1 MHQQRKNETH
11 DNQWMI
17 GQIVSFTKLS
27 LQCGQIFFSLK
38 KNVKFCIHESKNWNE
53 HGSILAYF
61 LFNRRRIEQ
70 RTCDAN
76 LEQGILLEIITILIV
91 TIFIQK

>member
-1 MHQQRKNETH
+1 MHQQRKNETN

-27 LQCGQIFFSLK
+27 LQCGKIFFSLK
-38 KNVKFCIHESKNWNE
+38 SMEVFWHTFYL
-53 HGSILAYF
+53 ILF
-61 LFNRRRIEQ
+61 RRIEQ

>member
-1 MHQQRKNETH
+1 M
-11 DNQWMI
+11 
-17 GQIVSFTKLS
+17 
-27 LQCGQIFFSLK
+27 SLK
-38 KNVKFCIHESKNWNE
+38 TGMSMEVFWHTFYL
-53 HGSILAYF
+53 ILF
-61 LFNRRRIEQ
+61 RRIEQ

>member
-1 MHQQRKNETH
+1 MHQQRKNETN

-38 KNVKFCIHESKNWNE
+38 KNVKFCLKTGMSMKVFWHTFYL
-53 HGSILAYF
+53 ILF
-61 LFNRRRIEQ
+61 RRIEQ